1 MRQLSGIDAA
11 FLQMETTTTYA
22 HVASV
27 SVYAPAEGGQ
37 PLTLDGLRTLVAA
50 RIHRVP
56 VLRQRLLELPLEL
69 GRPYWVD
76 DPDFRLERHVREA
89 ELDGPV
95 DEVRLAAHVSR
106 AVGRRLDRAHP
117 LWELQL
123 VRGLPQGRFALLGIV
138 HHAAVDGIAGRDVL
152 ATLLDREPD
161 PEDDPPPPPW
171 QPEPLPGAPAR
182 LARGLLGLVANPL
195 RALELQQQ
203 AAEQAFARLRRAL
216 PSLPAPGTATSAGGA
231 GPLGAGG
238 SGAVPLVPGLLGVPV
253 ADVASLPV
261 TALPAPRALFNRPI
275 TGRRAWLPTTLP
287 ADRVRAVRKAHG
299 VSGNDVVLAV
309 CAGALRGWLADHGGV
324 PARPLRA
331 MVPIS
336 VRARSGERGE
346 PAGNRVSFMVA
357 DLPTHEPDARRR
369 LERVAAST
377 REARAGHDDLGV
389 AAGLAGAA
397 DLVVPVLATAAVRA
411 AHQLRLA
418 DWVEPAFNLVVSN
431 VPGPQFPLYLRGARL
446 LHAHPVSVVTDGL
459 GLNITVQTTAGG
471 LDVGITTCPEVVPDL
486 PALAAALP
494 AALAE
499 LEASSPT

>member
-27 SVYAPAEGGQ
+27 SLYDPPDGGQ
-37 PLTLDGLRTLVAA
+37 PLTVDGLRALVAA

-76 DPDFRLERHVREA
+76 DPDFRLERHVRDA
-89 ELDGPV
+89 GLDGPV
-95 DEVRLAAHVSR
+95 DEARLAAHVSR
-106 AVGRRLDRAHP
+106 AVGRRLDRRYP

-123 VRGLPQGRFALLGIV
+123 VRGLPEGRFALLGIV

-152 ATLLDREPD
+152 TTLLDREPS
-161 PEDDPPPPPW
+161 PGDDPPPPPW
-171 QPEPLPGAPAR
+171 EPSPLPGAPAR

-203 AAEQAFARLRRAL
+203 AAGQAFTRLRRAV
-216 PSLPAPGTATSAGGA
+216 PTLPAPGTAPPAPGSGAAGAGVSGA
-231 GPLGAGG
+231 GPFGAGPFG
-238 SGAVPLVPGLLGVPV
+238 VPGSEGS
-253 ADVASLPV
+253 ALPT
-261 TALPAPRALFNRPI
+261 TALPAPRAPFNRPI
-275 TGRRAWLPTTLP
+275 TGRRAWLPVTLP

-309 CAGALRGWLADHGGV
+309 CAGALRVWLADHGGV

-336 VRARSGERGE
+336 VRARSGEAG
-346 PAGNRVSFMVA
+346 PAGNQVSLMVA
-357 DLPTHEPDARRR
+357 ELPTHEPDPRRR

-377 REARAGHDDLGV
+377 RDARATHDELGV

-397 DLVVPVLATAAVRA
+397 DLVVPALATAAARA
-411 AHQLRLA
+411 ASRLRLA

-431 VPGPQFPLYLRGARL
+431 VPGPQVPLYLRGARL

-471 LDVGITTCPEVVPDL
+471 LDVGITSCPDVVPDL

-499 LEASSPT
+499 LEACSAP